1 MTGTK
6 SAPRVTVEELDAKSA
21 RAAIPELAAVLAD
34 CVAGGASVS
43 FMDGFGL
50 AEAAQFFKTVFES
63 VAKGDTIL
71 LGARDG
77 RRIVGTVQL
86 GLDTPP
92 NQPHRADVKKLLVHR
107 SARGS
112 GVGEALMRE
121 AETIARREG
130 RTLLTLDTVTGEA
143 GWRLYKRLGW
153 EEVGVI
159 PDYALYP
166 NGHYCDTTVFFKKV
180 RP

>member
-1 MTGTK
+1 M
-6 SAPRVTVEELDAKSA
+6 ALTVEELDARSA
-21 RAAIPELAAVLAD
+21 RAATADLAAVLAD

-43 FMDGFGL
+43 FMEGFGL
-50 AEAAQFFKTVFES
+50 AESAIYFKGVFES
-63 VAKGDTIL
+63 VTKGDTIL
-71 LGARDG
+71 LAARNG
-77 RRIVGTVQL
+77 KRIVGTVQL

-107 SARGS
+107 AARGS
-112 GVGEALMRE
+112 GAGEALMRAVE
-121 AETIARREG
+121 DIARREG

-153 EEVGVI
+153 QEVGVI

-166 NGHYCDTTVFFKKV
+166 NGHYCDTTVFWKRV
-180 RP
+180 TP